1 MTEPQHYS
9 AETPKD
15 NSTIKCVLGILG
27 AVVAFLSTKLCA
39 RLIISSGID
48 PIMATVVLRS
58 VLAVLFI
65 VLLGGGSWLRFSPQT
80 VRNAWKYSWFMIVIN
95 IALSLLITLNLAMQF
110 LQGEL
115 DTSSALYWVGYSTVL
130 CILIGVNE
138 EGMFRGL
145 LLGGMLA
152 KLGNKKNGPLIAAIA
167 SSLVF
172 GAVHVIFDMDF
183 SNALVIAM
191 GLLKTLETS
200 MFALVLCAPVMQDKN
215 LCGAMTVHA
224 FFDWVILCG
233 STVAEGGMRAP
244 TYVSADPQV
253 AIPTMIVFGVLVLL
267 YLPKT
272 IRAIKDLRDME
283 LPQYG
288 PFIEG

>member
-15 NSTIKCVLGILG
+15 NSTVKCVLGILG

-65 VLLGGGSWLRFSPQT
+65 VLLGGGSWLRFNPQT
-80 VRNAWKYSWFMIVIN
+80 VRRAWKYAWFMILIN
-95 IALSLLITLNLAMQF
+95 VVLSFLITINLAIQF

-115 DTSSALYWVGYSTVL
+115 DISSALYWAGYSTVL

-152 KLGNKKNGPLIAAIA
+152 KMGNKKNGPLIAAIV

-253 AIPTMIVFGVLVLL
+253 ALPSMIVFGILVLL